1 MNAEAGLAARLRAVA
16 ERSVQIK
23 GACTN
28 EESTKHYLV
37 LPVLVAL
44 GYTVTDPYEVQPEFA
59 VGYRANPQNRIDYA
73 ILSGADPLIAVECRP
88 AGGDLAAARGQLRGC
103 FNALPT
109 VKLGIAT
116 DGLRFELFVGAEVP
130 GRMDEEPFL
139 TLDIAS
145 LARGA
150 VSAEVI
156 EALEGVTKARF
167 DASAIATGAELGLV
181 QKRLRAA
188 LVEEVRAPSEEFCRL
203 ILQRV
208 GATGGAGAAAIQGRA
223 VSLIR
228 AAYEEAIVRPVIERL
243 RAAPDEAV
251 AGFRSAPSSPAAQ
264 HGAATDRALAVYH
277 YVCRRLAFLVTEE
290 HQFAAI
296 EQVQYREFLGKLT
309 VFYGNLRTG
318 RLFDFIEGGNGRD
331 TFVFPD
337 GMGEIVT
344 GNIGEID
351 EPLRI
356 VFTARVREL
365 GADRPLAAL
374 LRA

>member
-59 VGYRANPQNRIDYA
+59 VGYRASPQNRIDYA

-88 AGGDLAAARGQLRGC
+88 AGGDLVAARGQLRGC

-116 DGLRFELFVGAEVP
+116 DGLRFELFVDAEAP

-167 DASAIATGAELGLV
+167 DAPTIATGAELGLV

-208 GATGGAGAAAIQGRA
+208 GAPSGAGASAIQGRA

-228 AAYEEAIVRPVIERL
+228 AAYEEAIVRPVLERL

-251 AGFRSAPSSPAAQ
+251 VDLRNGPSPAAQ
-264 HGAATDRALAVYH
+264 HSAATDRALAIYH

-290 HQFAAI
+290 HQFQAI
-296 EQVQYREFLGKLT
+296 EQVQYREFLGRLT

-318 RLFDFIEGGNGRD
+318 RLFDFIEGGNGTD

-344 GNIGEID
+344 GNIAHID

-365 GADRPLAAL
+365 GADRPQAAL